1 MLTLIVFGVLA
12 MMSSYA
18 DLKLAQKSG
27 DWTRSY
33 YSLDGKGDILVQR
46 IDACLMN
53 AETQADLYFTGKSY
67 KEVLSDQI
75 PMDLQKVIRAGWLQY
90 QGNNK
95 SEKEYLSEIYTKL
108 YFYHAAERLEA
119 AMPEY
124 GFDIAYTFDV
134 LGNEKLFNRE
144 FKVTANGV
152 MKVHT
157 LLTDDTGSSTQT
169 LDIEIDILCP
179 ANDYSTIEMKNQTSR
194 YNVLKWKQ
202 LQNQFKYDNPF
213 ELWDGEVN
221 DR

>member
-1 MLTLIVFGVLA
+1 
-12 MMSSYA
+12 
-18 DLKLAQKSG
+18 
-27 DWTRSY
+27 
-33 YSLDGKGDILVQR
+33 
-46 IDACLMN
+46 
-53 AETQADLYFTGKSY
+53 
-67 KEVLSDQI
+67 
-75 PMDLQKVIRAGWLQY
+75 
-90 QGNNK
+90 
-95 SEKEYLSEIYTKL
+95 
-108 YFYHAAERLEA
+108 
-119 AMPEY
+119 MPEY

-202 LQNQFKYDNPF
+202 LQNQFKYDNPL